1 MEIFRWSSN
10 SWHNACSRCQ
20 VCTLQKTKHKIS
32 RKACLKVKSSMHHTI
47 FFFDKYTLL
56 MKFSVVLIKLCTHSI
71 KKYKII
77 NEKLPTENI
86 LYKYLYLRQLQLFS
100 HTLKTASE
108 TFIKP
113 HLYSHLQFFSC
124 ANTIKMCTVFKRK
137 QHITDTSL
145 SYNFMPSLI
154 KSTAMYVIWMLCFLP
169 IHKNSSFELNEDEDI
184 LCMPGHW
191 EKRLPTMIFQELCAT
206 TANMRTKL

>member
-1 MEIFRWSSN
+1 MKNCPLKIFYIN
-10 SWHNACSRCQ
+10 ICIYVNCS
-20 VCTLQKTKHKIS
+20 
-32 RKACLKVKSSMHHTI
+32 
-47 FFFDKYTLL
+47 Y
-56 MKFSVVLIKLCTHSI
+56 
-71 KKYKII
+71 
-77 NEKLPTENI
+77 
-86 LYKYLYLRQLQLFS
+86 LFS

-206 TANMRTKL
+206 TWERNYKRTLLSFQKPRQEYSWNVVLRKLHPQAYLKERIQWCNRQWFD